1 MLIIGLDYHPSFQQ
15 IAFVDTDTGQTGER
29 RLSHPEEAEQFYREL
44 QQRGVHVRVGME
56 ASGHSRWFERLL
68 EELSFELWIGDPAE
82 IQSRRVRKQKTD
94 REDALLILQLMIEER
109 FRRIWVPGWENRN
122 TRQLL
127 WHRHRL
133 VQMRTRVVNQL
144 HAIALNEGLRR
155 KRSLWRSS
163 GRAELEALP
172 LAPWAARRRQD
183 LFDLLDR
190 LEPAIAELTT
200 AVEHEAEKRPEAVRL
215 MTHPGVGAITAL
227 AFVLIIGDP
236 ERFPNGKKLSSY
248 VGLVPVEE
256 SSGDRRRLGHISKQG
271 NSLLRCLLGEAAQA
285 AVRSDPEWRRQFVR
299 LAMRRQRAIAKVA
312 MARKLAVTL
321 FWMWRDERDY
331 KRMEKFGSHVG
342 QPGTA
347 VGARYDTGLND

>member
-1 MLIIGLDYHPSFQQ
+1 MLIIGLDYHPGFQQ
-15 IAFVDTDTGQTGER
+15 IAFVDSETGEISER
-29 RLSHPEEAEQFYREL
+29 RLDHPAEAEQFYREL
-44 QQRGVHVRVGME
+44 HQRDEQVRVGME

-68 EELSFELWIGDPAE
+68 EELGFELWIGDPAE
-82 IQSRRVRKQKTD
+82 IRSRRVRKQKTD
-94 REDALLILQLMIEER
+94 RHDAELILQLLMEGR
-109 FRRIWVPGWENRN
+109 FRRIWVPSWENGN
-122 TRQLL
+122 TRQLV

-144 HAIALNEGLRR
+144 HAIALSEGLQR
-155 KRSLWRSS
+155 KRSLWRSK
-163 GRAELEALP
+163 GRTELEALSLP
-172 LAPWAARRRQD
+172 PWAARRRDD
-183 LFDLLDR
+183 LYELLDR
-190 LEPAIAELTT
+190 LEPTIAELTA
-200 AVEHEAEKRPEAVRL
+200 AVEQEAAARPEAVRL

-227 AFVLIIGDP
+227 AFVLIIGDA

-248 VGLVPVEE
+248 LGLVPAEE

-312 MARKLAVTL
+312 MARKLAVSL
-321 FWMWRDERDY
+321 LWMWRDGRDY
-331 KRMEKFGSHVG
+331 EGMKQFGSHVG

-347 VGARYDTGLND
+347 DGALHRDND